1 MKRLPLLLL
10 LAAVVF
16 VPWPIHAQV
25 ASITVRWTAPG
36 DDGDVG
42 TAASYDMRWSAVA
55 PDTTNAVAFA
65 AWFTTAT
72 SVPNMPAPALAG
84 TPQSVVV
91 APVGGFAAGVTYYFV
106 IRTRDEAG
114 NVSLLSN
121 VAHKPLA
128 DVTRPRTIFDLRCD

>member
-1 MKRLPLLLL
+1 MKRLPLWLL

-16 VPWPIHAQV
+16 IPWPVGAQV

-36 DDGDVG
+36 DDGDIG
-42 TAASYDMRWSAVA
+42 AASSYDMRWSSVP
-55 PDTTNAVAFA
+55 PDTTNAVAFSV
-65 AWFTTAT
+65 WFTSAA

-91 APVGGFAAGVTYYFV
+91 APVGGFVSGQTYYFV
-106 IRTRDEAG
+106 IRSRDERD

-121 VAHKPLA
+121 VAVRALA
-128 DVTRPRTIFDLRCD
+128 DVTPPRRIFDLRCD

>member
-10 LAAVVF
+10 LASVLF
-16 VPWPIHAQV
+16 VPFPIHARV

-42 TAASYDMRWSAVA
+42 TASSYDMRWSSVP
-55 PDTTNAVAFA
+55 PDTTYAVAFSV
-65 AWFTTAT
+65 WFTSAT

-91 APVGGFAAGVTYYFV
+91 APVGGFVSGQTYYFV
-106 IRTRDEAG
+106 IRTRDERD

-121 VAHKPLA
+121 VAVRALA